1 MIGIVLVTHT
11 PLAAAFLAAATHVFK
26 NVPVNLLALDVEP
39 DQDVYG
45 VSDLLAQAL
54 QEVDVGDGALIL
66 SDICGAT
73 PANCAAKMASSRP
86 NTVLMFGLNVPMLL
100 RALTYR
106 ELPLAQVVQKAIEGG
121 KNGIVAHECSAKP
134 DHLGA

>member
-73 PANCAAKMASSRP
+73 PANCAAKMASFSPQYRIDVWLKRAHVAASIDLSRIA
-86 NTVLMFGLNVPMLL
+86 TRTSGAKSH
-100 RALTYR
+100 RR
-106 ELPLAQVVQKAIEGG
+106 WK
-121 KNGIVAHECSAKP
+121 KWHRCS
-134 DHLGA
+134 